1 MERAGDILKAFLS
14 DADLQKG
21 RRYDTF
27 FRSWEGIAG
36 EPLASHSRVLEIEG
50 RTVVVQVDHPGWFQ
64 MLRFHQSRILER
76 IQKGYP
82 ELGITAVRVR
92 VEQGPGY
99 GSAPGASGRAAP
111 PEREPRRRDT
121 RVPPPS
127 MPSAAPTPPSVSEIE
142 DPSLREAL
150 KRLHRN
156 VIRHN
161 RGKRSQG

>member
-64 MLRFHQSRILER
+64 MLRFHQRRILER

-92 VEQGPGY
+92 VEHGPG
-99 GSAPGASGRAAP
+99 PSGRAVP
-111 PEREPRRRDT
+111 PEREPSRRDT

-127 MPSAAPTPPSVSEIE
+127 RPSPTPTPSSVSEIE
-142 DPSLREAL
+142 DLSLREAL
-150 KRLHRN
+150 KRLHRS